1 MTRCSR
7 HSCDDDEFFGWVTEN
22 GVVIDEN
29 TRVEE
34 NLTLTALWRSE
45 AEGWF

>member
-7 HSCDDDEFFGWVTEN
+7 QAVTTMNSFGWVTEN

-34 NLTLTALWRSE
+34 NLTLPALLRSE